1 MGGCGSKSK
10 LSVEEPVLVKQ
21 EEPPT
26 EPAEAEPAKT
36 ELDSTNTP
44 TSQAA
49 EPDPK
54 PAPTPD
60 PPKPTPAIA
69 KAHEAEEDATAAA
82 ELVDRVFAAAIQE
95 VQQAEA
101 MAEATTL
108 VTAALESALFQA
120 ESEDVIRAREDND
133 FGRKISGMWSATTEG
148 VGNFF
153 KVITPRLSQQAK
165 DSQTPPEPFS
175 TNDARNSLERLDTP
189 RESLVPLVP
198 PGADGEQPLVAGSP

>member
-1 MGGCGSKSK
+1 M
-10 LSVEEPVLVKQ
+10 KQ

-82 ELVDRVFAAAIQE
+82 ELVDRAFAAAIQE
-95 VQQAEA
+95 AQQAEE
-101 MAEATTL
+101 MAEATSL
-108 VTAALESALFQA
+108 VTAVLESALFQA
-120 ESEDVIRAREDND
+120 ESEDFIRAREDND
-133 FGRKISGMWSATTEG
+133 FGRRAERIGMETFPEG
-148 VGNFF
+148 AWVEVRGLIGMPELNGQKGYVVQLIKGGYVVQLTGQSLLF
-153 KVITPRLSQQAK
+153 KQKHLIKGTMPRVASRDMRWRTLWRRCGSRLRN
-165 DSQTPPEPFS
+165 
-175 TNDARNSLERLDTP
+175 TNP
-189 RESLVPLVP
+189 
-198 PGADGEQPLVAGSP
+198 